1 MTLLVTYMLRNGNL
15 CRRGLGLI
23 FDRDFQV
30 NVAAARIKE
39 CLAPG
44 ILVLN
49 GGRSSKSGE
58 K

>member
-1 MTLLVTYMLRNGNL
+1 MRNGNL
-15 CRRGLGLI
+15 CGRGLGLI
-23 FDRDFQV
+23 FDLDFQV